1 MKRNFLK
8 YSMLLCLISVF
19 CIMSV
24 QNIRASTQEVTS
36 FAGSAGYDYTL
47 VSKKNTK
54 NKAGNFAIINWDYSN
69 KSSHKMW
76 FRVVNKVA
84 AQKGKGLFN
93 YLAQGAVTT
102 SGTDIDYDYYLQ
114 VAREHIIDPSTYVS
128 GVWTS

>member
-1 MKRNFLK
+1 M
-8 YSMLLCLISVF
+8 
-19 CIMSV
+19 
-24 QNIRASTQEVTS
+24 
-36 FAGSAGYDYTL
+36 
-47 VSKKNTK
+47 SKKNTK
-54 NKAGNFAIINWDYSN
+54 NKAGNFAIINWGYSN

-114 VAREHIIDPSTYVS
+114 AAREHVINPSTYVS
-128 GVWTS
+128 GVWFL